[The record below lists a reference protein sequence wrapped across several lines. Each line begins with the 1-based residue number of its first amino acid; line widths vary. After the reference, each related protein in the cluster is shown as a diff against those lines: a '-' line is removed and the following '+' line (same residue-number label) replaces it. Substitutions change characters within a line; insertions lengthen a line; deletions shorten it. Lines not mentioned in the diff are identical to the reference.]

1 MGDFIAGGLAIMCG
15 LVALMFLAMLC
26 QDLGHIKQKKAKMEL
41 LKQHPEH
48 AGQILQS
55 IEDQEARYR
64 SSVKARSEAFQPA
77 PKAAKS
83 GVGMGKLV
91 VVALCAIY
99 IISPLDFIPDVI
111 PVLGWGDDLAAGL
124 IGLRTLL
131 K

>member
-1 MGDFIAGGLAIMCG
+1 MGAS
-15 LVALMFLAMLC
+15 
-26 QDLGHIKQKKAKMEL
+26 K
-41 LKQHPEH
+41 
-48 AGQILQS
+48 
-55 IEDQEARYR
+55 R
-64 SSVKARSEAFQPA
+64 
-77 PKAAKS
+77 KS

-124 IGLRTLL
+124 IGLRALF